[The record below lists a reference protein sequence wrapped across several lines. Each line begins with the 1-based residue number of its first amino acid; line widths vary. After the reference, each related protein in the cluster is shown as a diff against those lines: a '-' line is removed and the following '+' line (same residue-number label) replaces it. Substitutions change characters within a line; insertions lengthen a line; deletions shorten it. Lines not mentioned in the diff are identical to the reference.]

1 MTQNS
6 GNQRVRNAVLSTK
19 LDHVIEGIDEIKTNQ
34 RVQGDKIEANAM
46 ACREHATRWTQHDK
60 EHTSL
65 KAKSWAGD
73 IGAAVA
79 GAVAGITAAIAKS

>member
-1 MTQNS
+1 MAENS
-6 GNQRVRNAVLSTK
+6 RNQRVTNAILGVK
-19 LDHVIEGIDEIKTNQ
+19 LDHVIEGMEEIKANQ
-34 RVQGDKIEANAM
+34 KEQGRDIQANAEL
-46 ACREHATRWTQHDK
+46 CREHATLWEQHDK
-60 EHTSL
+60 EHTNL